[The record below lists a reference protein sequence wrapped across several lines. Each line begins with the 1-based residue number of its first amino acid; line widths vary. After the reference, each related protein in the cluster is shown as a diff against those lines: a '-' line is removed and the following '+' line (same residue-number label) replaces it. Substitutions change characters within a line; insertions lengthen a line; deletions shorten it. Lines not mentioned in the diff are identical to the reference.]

1 MSALSFTLTDLEIP
15 PNLETGTGPEFL
27 EMVRLRNKIETATL
41 GTDALNPAASELLI
55 HYRGQVEENLR
66 LFLIRVG
73 SQIVGRAV
81 MGWSHAPE
89 AKVTDINIEV
99 LPDFR
104 GNGIATRV
112 LGQLEQVSIDEGRTT
127 IQSWPLHSPVD
138 ELPHLPSPTGFG
150 HLSAADPGAKFLLG
164 HGFTLEQIE
173 RVSFLDLP
181 LAPDVLAE
189 LRSEAQSRAVGY
201 RIHEW
206 VGRTPQ
212 RWRSDLAVLRSRMS
226 IDAPSAD
233 LDVDELVWD
242 VERIDA
248 LDTGYLSGG
257 THVVTAAAEHL
268 QSGTLAGFTE
278 LAVADSSSG
287 AASQMDTL
295 VHGNHRGHRL
305 GMLLK
310 VANLQALTAA
320 YPQVRLVTTF
330 NAEENRPMLTVNE
343 AIGFR
348 AAGRAAGWQKLL
360 TGRPTI

>member
-1 MSALSFTLTDLEIP
+1 MSEVSFTLTELEIP
-15 PNLETGTGPEFL
+15 PTLETGTGPEFL
-27 EMVRLRNKIETATL
+27 EMVLVRNKIETATL
-41 GTDALNPAASELLI
+41 GTDALNPTASELLI
-55 HYRGQVEENLR
+55 HYLGQVEENLR

-73 SQIVGRAV
+73 PQIVGRAV
-81 MGWSHAPE
+81 MGWSHAPG
-89 AKVTDINIEV
+89 ARVTDINIEV

-104 GNGIATRV
+104 GNGIASRV
-112 LGQLEQVSIDEGRTT
+112 LEQLQQVSLDEGRTT
-127 IQSWPLHSPVD
+127 IQSWPLHSPLD

-150 HLSAADPGAKFLLG
+150 HLSAGDPGAKFLLKQ
-164 HGFTLEQIE
+164 GFTLEQIE

-181 LAPDVLAE
+181 MDPNVLSQ
-189 LRSEAQSRAVGY
+189 LRSQAQSHADGY
-201 RIHEW
+201 HIHEW
-206 VGRTPQ
+206 FGRTPQ

-226 IDAPSAD
+226 TDAPSAD

-242 VERIDA
+242 VGRIDA

-268 QSGTLAGFTE
+268 ASGKLVGFTE
-278 LAVADSSSG
+278 LAVAAGSPG

-310 VANLQALTAA
+310 VANLQALTAEH
-320 YPQVRLVTTF
+320 PQVRLVTTF
-330 NAEENRPMLTVNE
+330 NAEENRPMLSVNE

-360 TGRPTI
+360 TNPSAI